1 MVKYLRNQIL
11 IIADHASNYLPKE
24 KNKLGLTNA
33 FLNQHIAFDIG
44 IKELSLD
51 LSNRLKCNIIQGKY
65 SRLLID
71 LNRDLDDPTVIPE
84 IVDRKIIPGNIG
96 LSKSELRLRVKK
108 IYNKYHHEIDKTI
121 KDKKVKV
128 ILSIHSFNPIFKNK
142 KRLLEFGILSNED
155 KNLSNII
162 IEQLRL
168 HKLNVG
174 DNKPYKGNLIGDS
187 MYRHG
192 LRNKLP
198 HALIEVRNDL
208 LSNPTKIKRVSRL
221 LHKTIVKSLK
231 KLAS

>member
-24 KNKLGLTNA
+24 NNKLGLTNA

-51 LSNRLKCNIIQGKY
+51 LSNRLKCKVIQGKY

-96 LSKSELRLRVKK
+96 LSKSELRLRVKN
-108 IYNKYHHEIDKTI
+108 IYNKYHNEINRTI
-121 KDKKVKV
+121 KNKKIKV
-128 ILSIHSFNPIFKNK
+128 ILSLHSFNPIFKNK
-142 KRLLEFGILSNED
+142 RRLLEFGILSNED
-155 KNLSNII
+155 KNLSSII
-162 IEQLRL
+162 IDQLKL
-168 HKLNVG
+168 QKLNVG
-174 DNKPYKGNLIGDS
+174 DNKPYRGNLIGDS

-192 LRNKLP
+192 LKNKLP

>member
-1 MVKYLRNQIL
+1 LVTYLENQIL
-11 IIADHASNYLPKE
+11 IIADHASNYIPKE
-24 KNKLGLTNA
+24 YNNLGLSDY
-33 FLNQHIAFDIG
+33 FLNNHITFDIG
-44 IKELSLD
+44 VKELGLD
-51 LSNRLKCNIIQGKY
+51 LSNRLKCKVIQGKY

-71 LNRDLDDPTVIPE
+71 LNRDLNDPTIIPE
-84 IVDRKIIPGNIG
+84 IVDGKIIPGNIG
-96 LSKSELRLRVKK
+96 LSKSELRLRVRT
-108 IYNKYHHEIDKTI
+108 IYNKYHNEIDQII
-121 KDKKVKV
+121 KNEKVKV

-142 KRLLEFGILSNED
+142 KRFLKFGILSNED
-155 KNLSNII
+155 KNLSSII
-162 IEQLRL
+162 IDQLRL
-168 HKLNVG
+168 QKFNVG

>member
-1 MVKYLRNQIL
+1 MDVYLKNQIL
-11 IIADHASNYLPKE
+11 IIADHASNYIPKE
-24 KNKLGLTNA
+24 KNKLGLPNA
-33 FLNQHIAFDIG
+33 SLNQHIAFDPG
-44 IKELSLD
+44 IRELSLD
-51 LSNRLKCNIIQGKY
+51 LSNRLKCKLVQGKY

-96 LSKSELRLRVKK
+96 LSKKELRLRVNK
-108 IYNKYHHEIDKTI
+108 IYNKYHNEIDRVI
-121 KDKKVKV
+121 KREKVKV
-128 ILSIHSFNPIFKNK
+128 ILSLHSFNPIFKNK

-155 KNLSNII
+155 KNLSSII
-162 IEQLRL
+162 IDQLRL
-168 HKLNVG
+168 QKKNVG

-192 LRNKLP
+192 LRNKIS

-208 LSNPTKIKRVSRL
+208 LSNPIKIKRVSRL
-221 LHKTIVKSLK
+221 LHKTIVKSLR

>member
-1 MVKYLRNQIL
+1 MVAYLENQIL
-11 IIADHASNYLPKE
+11 IIADHASNFVPKE
-24 KNKLGLTNA
+24 KNKLGLPNS
-33 FLNQHIAFDIG
+33 FLNQHIAYDIG
-44 IKELSLD
+44 VKELSLD
-51 LSNRLKCNIIQGKY
+51 LSNRLKCKIIQGKY

-84 IVDRKIIPGNIG
+84 IVENKIIPGNIG
-96 LSKSELRLRVKK
+96 LSSSEVRLRIKN
-108 IYNKYHHEIDKTI
+108 IYNKYHHEINRVI
-121 KDKKVKV
+121 RNEKVK
-128 ILSIHSFNPIFKNK
+128 IIISLHSFNPIFKNK

-162 IEQLRL
+162 IDQLRL
-168 HKLNVG
+168 QKINVG

-192 LRNKLP
+192 LRNKLS

-208 LSNPTKIKRVSRL
+208 LSNSTKIKSISIL
-221 LHKTIVKSLK
+221 LHKIIVKSLK

>member
-1 MVKYLRNQIL
+1 MVSYLENQIL
-11 IIADHASNYLPKE
+11 IITDHASNYIPKE
-24 KNKLGLTNA
+24 YSNLGLPDS
-33 FLNQHIAFDIG
+33 FLINHIAFDIG
-44 IKELSLD
+44 VKELVLD
-51 LSNRLKCNIIQGKY
+51 LSNRLKCKVIQGKY

-71 LNRDLDDPTVIPE
+71 LNRDLNDPTVIPE

-108 IYNKYHHEIDKTI
+108 IYNKYHHEIDQTI
-121 KDKKVKV
+121 KNKKVKV
-128 ILSIHSFNPIFKNK
+128 ILSLHSFNPIFKNK
-142 KRLLEFGILSNED
+142 RRLLEFGILSNED
-155 KNLSNII
+155 KNLSSII
-162 IEQLRL
+162 IDQLKL
-168 HKLNVG
+168 QKLNVG
-174 DNKPYKGNLIGDS
+174 DNKPYSGNLIGDS

>member
-1 MVKYLRNQIL
+1 MASYLENQIL
-11 IIADHASNYLPKE
+11 IIADHASNYIPE
-24 KNKLGLTNA
+24 EYINLGLPDS
-33 FLNQHIAFDIG
+33 FLSNHIAFDIG
-44 IKELSLD
+44 VKELVLD
-51 LSNRLKCNIIQGKY
+51 LSNRLKCRVIQGKY

-71 LNRDLDDPTVIPE
+71 LNRDLDDPTIIPE

-96 LSKSELRLRVKK
+96 LQKCEVRLRIKK
-108 IYNKYHHEIDKTI
+108 IYNKYHNEIERI
-121 KDKKVKV
+121 IRNEKVNI
-128 ILSIHSFNPIFKNK
+128 ILSLHSFNPIFMNK

-155 KNLSNII
+155 KNLSSII
-162 IEQLRL
+162 IDQLRL
-168 HKLNVG
+168 QKTNVG

-221 LHKTIVKSLK
+221 LHKTIVASLK

>member
-24 KNKLGLTNA
+24 KNKLGLTHA

-51 LSNRLKCNIIQGKY
+51 LSNRLKCKVIQGKY

-84 IVDRKIIPGNIG
+84 IVDRKIIPGNIR
-96 LSKSELRLRVKK
+96 LSKSELRLRIKK
-108 IYNKYHHEIDKTI
+108 VYNKYHHEIDQTI
-121 KDKKVKV
+121 KNKKVKV
-128 ILSIHSFNPIFKNK
+128 ILSLHSFNPIFKNK
-142 KRLLEFGILSNED
+142 RRRLEFGILSNED
-155 KNLSNII
+155 KNLSSII
-162 IEQLRL
+162 INQLKL
-168 HKLNVG
+168 QKLNVG
-174 DNKPYKGNLIGDS
+174 DNKPYSGNLIGDS

>member
-1 MVKYLRNQIL
+1 LVAYLQNQIL
-11 IIADHASNYLPKE
+11 IIADHASNYVSKE
-24 KNKLGLTNA
+24 NNKLGLSDT
-33 FLNQHIAFDIG
+33 FLNQHIAFDLG
-44 IKELSLD
+44 VKELSLD
-51 LSNRLKCNIIQGKY
+51 LSNRLKCRVIQGKY

-71 LNRDLDDPTVIPE
+71 LNRDLTDPTIIPE

-96 LSKSELRLRVKK
+96 LSKCEVRSRVKK
-108 IYNKYHHEIDKTI
+108 IYNKYHQEIDQTI
-121 KDKKVKV
+121 KNEKVKV
-128 ILSIHSFNPIFKNK
+128 ILSLHSFNPIFKNK
-142 KRLLEFGILSNED
+142 KRLLEFGVLSNED
-155 KNLSNII
+155 KTLSSII
-162 IEQLRL
+162 IGQLKL

-221 LHKTIVKSLK
+221 LHKTIVASLK

>member
-1 MVKYLRNQIL
+1 MATIKENQIL
-11 IIADHASNYLPKE
+11 IIVDHASNFIPKE
-24 KNKLGLTNA
+24 NNKLGLPNF

-51 LSNRLKCNIIQGKY
+51 LANRLKCKIIQGKY

-84 IVDRKIIPGNIG
+84 IVDNKIIPGNIG
-96 LSKSELRLRVKK
+96 LSKSEIRLRVKK
-108 IYNKYHHEIDKTI
+108 IYNKYHNEIDRIVKN
-121 KDKKVKV
+121 KKVKI
-128 ILSIHSFNPIFKNK
+128 ILSLHSFNPIFKNK

-155 KNLSNII
+155 KNLSSII
-162 IEQLRL
+162 IHQLRL
-168 HKLNVG
+168 HKLKVG

-192 LRNKLP
+192 LKNNIP

-208 LSNPTKIKRVSRL
+208 LSNASKIKRISRL
-221 LHKTIVKSLK
+221 LHKTISKSLE
-231 KLAS
+231 KLAL

>member
-1 MVKYLRNQIL
+1 MVTYLENQVL
-11 IIADHASNYLPKE
+11 IIADHASNYVPKE
-24 KNKLGLTNA
+24 NNNLGLPIS

-44 IKELSLD
+44 VKELILD
-51 LSNRLKCNIIQGKY
+51 LSNRLKCKVIQGKY

-71 LNRDLDDPTVIPE
+71 LNRDLDDPTVIPV
-84 IVDRKIIPGNIG
+84 IVDRKIIPGNIR
-96 LSKSELRLRVKK
+96 LSKSEVKLRVKK
-108 IYNKYHHEIDKTI
+108 IYKKYHNEIDRTI
-121 KDKKVKV
+121 KTENVKV

-142 KRLLEFGILSNED
+142 KRHLEFGILSNED
-155 KNLSNII
+155 KNLSSII
-162 IEQLRL
+162 IDQLRL
-168 HKLNVG
+168 QKLNVG

-221 LHKTIVKSLK
+221 LHKTIVNSLK

>member
-1 MVKYLRNQIL
+1 MVTVLENQIL
-11 IIADHASNYLPKE
+11 IIADHASNYVPKE
-24 KNKLGLTNA
+24 KNKLGLSNSL
-33 FLNQHIAFDIG
+33 LNKHIAFDLG
-44 IKELSLD
+44 VKELSLD
-51 LSNRLKCNIIQGKY
+51 LSNRLKCKVIQGKY

-71 LNRDLDDPTVIPE
+71 LNRDLNDPTIIPE
-84 IVDRKIIPGNIG
+84 IVDRKIIPGNIK
-96 LSKSELRLRVKK
+96 LSKSEVKLRIKK
-108 IYNKYHHEIDKTI
+108 IYDKYHNEIDRII
-121 KDKKVKV
+121 KNENVTV

-142 KRLLEFGILSNED
+142 KRFLEFGILSNKD
-155 KNLSNII
+155 KNLSSII
-162 IEQLRL
+162 IDQLRL
-168 HKLNVG
+168 QKLNVG

-221 LHKTIVKSLK
+221 LHKTIVNSLK

>member
-1 MVKYLRNQIL
+1 MVTYLENQVL
-11 IIADHASNYLPKE
+11 IIADHASNYVPKE
-24 KNKLGLTNA
+24 NNNLGLPIS

-44 IKELSLD
+44 VKELSLD
-51 LSNRLKCNIIQGKY
+51 LSNRLKCKVILGKY

-71 LNRDLDDPTVIPE
+71 LNRDLDDPTVIPV
-84 IVDRKIIPGNIG
+84 IVDRKIIPGNIR
-96 LSKSELRLRVKK
+96 LSKSEVKLRVKK
-108 IYNKYHHEIDKTI
+108 IYKKYHNEINRTI
-121 KDKKVKV
+121 KTENVKV
-128 ILSIHSFNPIFKNK
+128 ILSMHSFTPIFKKK
-142 KRLLEFGILSNED
+142 KRFLEFGILSNKD
-155 KNLSNII
+155 KNLSSILI
-162 IEQLRL
+162 DQLRL
-168 HKLNVG
+168 QKLNVG

-231 KLAS
+231 KIAS